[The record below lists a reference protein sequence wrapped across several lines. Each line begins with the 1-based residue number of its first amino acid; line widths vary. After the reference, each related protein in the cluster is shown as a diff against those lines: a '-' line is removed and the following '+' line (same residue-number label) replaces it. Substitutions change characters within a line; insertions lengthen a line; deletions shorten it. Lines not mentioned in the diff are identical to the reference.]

1 MKKTLLIVLCTSF
14 LFSQIREEI
23 TERHE
28 NGVKKTIIIYKGTG
42 TKENLIKK
50 LKYYDNENIKS
61 STEWNHGIEDGLY
74 TYWYNDGQKE
84 QEGTYKGGEKD
95 GKWTKWYNDGQK
107 QSEET
112 LKNKK
117 EDGLWTY
124 WHKNGHKKSEKK
136 YSDGKGQG
144 LWTYWDKNGQK
155 KKETSYEDG
164 NLVDEWTFVLEYH
177 ENGEKKVE
185 GTLKNKK
192 EDGLWTYWHTNGQ
205 KKREVIYKDGKRFSY
220 KTWNRDSSVKE

>member
-28 NGVKKTIIIYKGTG
+28 NGVKKTIIVYKGTG

-50 LKYYDNENIKS
+50 LKYYDNENIES

-84 QEGTYKGGEKD
+84 QEGNYKDGEKD
-95 GKWTKWYNDGQK
+95 GKWTKWDNDGQK

-112 LKNKK
+112 YKDGQL
-117 EDGLWTY
+117 DGLVTAW
-124 WHKNGHKKSEKK
+124 
-136 YSDGKGQG
+136 
-144 LWTYWDKNGQK
+144 
-155 KKETSYEDG
+155 YE
-164 NLVDEWTFVLEYH
+164 
-177 ENGEKKVE
+177 
-185 GTLKNKK
+185 
-192 EDGLWTYWHTNGQ
+192 NGQ
-205 KKREVIYKDGKRFSY
+205 KKREVIYKDGKRISY
-220 KTWNRDSSVKE
+220 KIWNRDSSVNK